1 MADNKDLLA
10 VLDCIALKIVI
21 GSPIVSADFQNLTI
35 PYVGTANP
43 SLSDVEITDY
53 EYSLDG
59 GVTYTTMALSGS
71 VTTGLTFGTSG
82 TAHTLIWTARS
93 DLGVQFYNTPLV
105 IRLIGYSA
113 TQSLS
118 TLPALKSFEVPRV
131 VTQPN
136 LTNNSP
142 FSSDYKGT
150 FGSDLLRYAPKSIT
164 R

>member
-1 MADNKDLLA
+1 MADYKDLLA
-10 VLDCIALKIVI
+10 TLDCITFKIVI

-43 SLSDVEITDY
+43 ALSDVEITDY

-59 GVTYTTMALSGS
+59 GATYTTMTLSGS
-71 VTTGLTFGTSG
+71 VITGLTFSTSG
-82 TAHTLIWTARS
+82 TAHTLLWTARA

-113 TQSLS
+113 TQDLS

-131 VTQPN
+131 VSQSN

-142 FSSDYKGT
+142 FPPDYKGT
-150 FGSDLLRYAPKSIT
+150 FGPDLLKNTPKSIT